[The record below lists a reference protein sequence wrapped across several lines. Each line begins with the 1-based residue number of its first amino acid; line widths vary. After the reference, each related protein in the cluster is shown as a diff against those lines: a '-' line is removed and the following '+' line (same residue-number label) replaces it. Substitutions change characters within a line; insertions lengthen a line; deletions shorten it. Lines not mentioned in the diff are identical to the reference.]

1 MIDELL
7 NFGLEHSNSSI
18 IKVIGVGGGGCNA
31 VKNMFEEGI
40 EGVNF
45 IVCNTDAQA
54 MQNNPVPV
62 RIQLGVTLTE
72 GRGAGNLPAQG
83 EQAAIE
89 NLHDIREVLEISTKM
104 VFITA
109 GMGGGTGT
117 GAAPVIARLA
127 RELDI
132 LTIAVVTI
140 PSKSEGKRRFDQ
152 ALEGVE
158 KLREHVDS
166 MLVISNEKLHKIY
179 GNLPASQAF
188 KKADNIITTA
198 VKGVAEIITL
208 HGNINID
215 FADVSTVMSGS
226 EVFIMGTGL
235 AEGPDRAMNAVRQ
248 ALESP
253 LLDSSS
259 IRGTKDILLNIISG
273 DEEITMGEIGEIIDY
288 LQEEAGLDATIIWGN
303 GTDKKLGEQIS
314 VTIIATG
321 FDVNPNRIFQNPS
334 EIIELEP
341 EPVSFDINL
350 EDEIPFETVFSK
362 TSVIE
367 EKLIIQNETERKNAK
382 QPEKQKNRK
391 KVKTEQVS
399 KPKAESADVDNWFT
413 RQFTRLF
420 EDKDESVSEE
430 NNSN

>member
-7 NFGLEHSNSSI
+7 NFGLENANSSI

-45 IVCNTDAQA
+45 LICNTDAQA
-54 MQNNPVPV
+54 MQNNPVET
-62 RIQLGVTLTE
+62 RIQLGVTLTQ
-72 GRGAGNLPAQG
+72 GRGAGNMPEQG

-89 NLHDIREVLEISTKM
+89 NLDDIRSVLEINTKM

-140 PSKSEGKRRFDQ
+140 PSQSEGRRRYEQ

-158 KLREHVDS
+158 KLSEHVDS

-179 GNLPASQAF
+179 GNLPASKAF

-215 FADVSTVMSGS
+215 FADVSTVMAGS
-226 EVFIMGTGL
+226 KVFIMGTGY
-235 AEGPDRAMNAVRQ
+235 AEGPDRAMQAVLQ

-273 DEEITMGEIGEIIDY
+273 TEEITMGEIGEIIDY
-288 LQEEAGLDATIIWGN
+288 LQDEAGQDATIIWGN
-303 GTDKKLGEQIS
+303 GCDPKLGNQIS

-321 FDVNPNRIFQNPS
+321 FDVNPNRIFQAPA
-334 EIIELEP
+334 EIVELESTGGGF
-341 EPVSFDINL
+341 EINL
-350 EDEIPFETVFSK
+350 DDDPFQSGLFTKPQAEEAGKSTFETHTMQASSK
-362 TSVIE
+362 KE
-367 EKLIIQNETERKNAK
+367 QKKAAK
-382 QPEKQKNRK
+382 KQAAKPAPEKN
-391 KVKTEQVS
+391 
-399 KPKAESADVDNWFT
+399 VDNWFFK
-413 RQFTRLF
+413 QFNKLF
-420 EDKDESVSEE
+420 DEKDTSLSEQVDE
-430 NNSN
+430 NTNN

>member
-1 MIDELL
+1 MIEEL
-7 NFGLEHSNSSI
+7 FAYGLEHDTSSI

-45 IVCNTDAQA
+45 MICNTDAQA
-54 MQNNPVPV
+54 MQSNPVPIK
-62 RIQLGVTLTE
+62 IQLGVTLTQ
-72 GRGAGNLPAQG
+72 GRGAGNLPMQG

-89 NLHDIREVLEISTKM
+89 NLDDVRDILEGTTKM

-127 RELDI
+127 RELNI

-140 PSKSEGKRRFDQ
+140 PSRSEGKRRYDQ

-158 KLREHVDS
+158 KLQKYVDS
-166 MLVISNEKLHKIY
+166 MLVVSNEKLHKIY

-215 FADVSTVMSGS
+215 FADVNTVMAGSG
-226 EVFIMGTGL
+226 VFLMGTGL
-235 AEGPDRAMNAVRQ
+235 ADGPNRAINAVRL

-273 DEEITMGEIGEIIDY
+273 TEEVTMSEIGEIIDY
-288 LQEEAGLDATIIWGN
+288 LQEEAGKDATIIWGN
-303 GTDKKLGEQIS
+303 GTDLKLDNQIS

-321 FDVNPNRIFQNPS
+321 FDVNPSRIFQPPVEMVELNDGS
-334 EIIELEP
+334 DEFEITLDDPGAKEMADP
-341 EPVSFDINL
+341 VAPVSEPVRAAQRQPAML
-350 EDEIPFETVFSK
+350 KKKSK
-362 TSVIE
+362 K
-367 EKLIIQNETERKNAK
+367 EKD
-382 QPEKQKNRK
+382 K
-391 KVKTEQVS
+391 KLLARHSNSENTN
-399 KPKAESADVDNWFT
+399 VDGWFA
-413 RQFTRLF
+413 RQFNRFFDDKEGSGASLT
-420 EDKDESVSEE
+420 EDMKE
-430 NNSN
+430 

>member
-1 MIDELL
+1 MIDEILS
-7 NFGLEHSNSSI
+7 FGIEHANSSI

-31 VKNMFEEGI
+31 VKHMFEEGI
-40 EGVNF
+40 VGVDF

-54 MQNNPVPV
+54 MQNNPVPI

-89 NLHDIREVLEISTKM
+89 NLDDIRSVLEGTTKM

-117 GAAPVIARLA
+117 GAAPVIAQLA
-127 RELDI
+127 RELGI
-132 LTIAVVTI
+132 LTIAVVTL
-140 PSKSEGKRRFDQ
+140 PAPSEGKRRYDQ
-152 ALEGVE
+152 AKAGID
-158 KLREHVDS
+158 KLKEHVDS

-179 GNLPASQAF
+179 GNLTASVAF

-215 FADVSTVMSGS
+215 FADVFTVMAGS
-226 EVFIMGTGL
+226 EVFLMGTGF
-235 AEGPDRAMNAVRQ
+235 ATGEGRAMKSVQQ

-259 IRGTKDILLNIISG
+259 IKGTKDILLNIISG
-273 DEEITMGEIGEIIDY
+273 TQEITMGEIGEIIDY
-288 LQEEAGLDATIIWGN
+288 LQEAAGQDATIIWGN
-303 GTDKKLGEQIS
+303 GIDLRLGGEIS

-321 FDVNPNRIFQNPS
+321 FDVNPNRIFQRPADVV
-334 EIIELEP
+334 ELKMEND
-341 EPVSFDINL
+341 EFEINL
-350 EDEIPFETVFSK
+350 DDEQLMSIFESDEPKIEIPKPDQMFKIKDVKKGKRKSRRKNEFAGESSPEDTDSWFSRQFSK
-362 TSVIE
+362 
-367 EKLIIQNETERKNAK
+367 
-382 QPEKQKNRK
+382 
-391 KVKTEQVS
+391 
-399 KPKAESADVDNWFT
+399 F
-413 RQFTRLF
+413 F
-420 EDKDESVSEE
+420 EDKDSDESDQMP
-430 NNSN
+430 

>member
-7 NFGLEHSNSSI
+7 NFGLENANSSI

-45 IVCNTDAQA
+45 LICNTDAQA
-54 MQNNPVPV
+54 MQNNPVET
-62 RIQLGVTLTE
+62 RIQLGVTLTQ
-72 GRGAGNLPAQG
+72 GRGAGNMPEQG

-89 NLHDIREVLEISTKM
+89 NLDDIRSVLEINTKM

-140 PSKSEGKRRFDQ
+140 PSQSEGRRRYEQ

-158 KLREHVDS
+158 KLSEHVDS

-179 GNLPASQAF
+179 GNLPASKAF

-215 FADVSTVMSGS
+215 FADVSTVMAGS
-226 EVFIMGTGL
+226 KVFIMGTGY
-235 AEGPDRAMNAVRQ
+235 AEGPDRAMQAVLQ

-273 DEEITMGEIGEIIDY
+273 TEEITMGEIGEIIDY
-288 LQEEAGLDATIIWGN
+288 LQDEAGQDATIIWGN
-303 GTDKKLGEQIS
+303 GCDPKLGNQIS

-321 FDVNPNRIFQNPS
+321 FDVNPNRIFQAPS
-334 EIIELEP
+334 EIVELESTGGGF
-341 EPVSFDINL
+341 EINL
-350 EDEIPFETVFSK
+350 EDDPFQSSLFVKPQTEEAVQSTFETQTMQASSK
-362 TSVIE
+362 KE
-367 EKLIIQNETERKNAK
+367 QKKAAK
-382 QPEKQKNRK
+382 KQAAKPAPEKN
-391 KVKTEQVS
+391 
-399 KPKAESADVDNWFT
+399 VDNWFFK
-413 RQFTRLF
+413 QFNKLF
-420 EDKDESVSEE
+420 DEKDTSLSEQVDE
-430 NNSN
+430 NTNN

>member
-7 NFGLEHSNSSI
+7 NFGLEHANSSI

-31 VKNMFEEGI
+31 VKNMYEEGI
-40 EGVNF
+40 EGVTF
-45 IVCNTDAQA
+45 LVCNTDAQA

-62 RIQLGVTLTE
+62 RIQLGVTLTQ
-72 GRGAGNLPAQG
+72 GRGAGNLPEQG

-89 NLHDIREVLEISTKM
+89 NLDDIRNMLEGTTKM

-140 PSKSEGKRRFDQ
+140 PSRSEGQRRFNQ

-158 KLREHVDS
+158 KLKEHVDS

-215 FADVSTVMSGS
+215 FADVSTVMAGS
-226 EVFIMGTGL
+226 EVFIMGTGF
-235 AEGPDRAMNAVRQ
+235 AEGPDRAMQAVQ
-248 ALESP
+248 KALESP

-273 DEEITMGEIGEIIDY
+273 SEEITMGEIGEIIDY
-288 LQEEAGLDATIIWGN
+288 LQEEAGMDATIIWGN
-303 GTDKKLGEQIS
+303 GTDNKLGNQIS

-321 FDVNPNRIFQNPS
+321 FDINPNKLYQDPA
-334 EIIELEP
+334 EIVEFN
-341 EPVSFDINL
+341 SDDSGFDINL
-350 EDEIPFETVFSK
+350 DDENQFDSLITSKPVNEPKREPVNMETLW
-362 TSVIE
+362 E
-367 EKLIIQNETERKNAK
+367 ENSRKAK
-382 QPEKQKNRK
+382 KSK
-391 KVKTEQVS
+391 KVRS
-399 KPKAESADVDNWFT
+399 KELDPENANVDSWFT
-413 RQFTRLF
+413 RQFSKFF
-420 EDKDESVSEE
+420 EDKDTPISEE
-430 NNSN
+430 NNK

>member
-7 NFGLEHSNSSI
+7 NFGLEHTNSSI

-40 EGVNF
+40 EGVTF
-45 IVCNTDAQA
+45 LVCNTDAQA
-54 MQNNPVPV
+54 MRNNPVPV

-72 GRGAGNLPAQG
+72 GRGAGNLPSQG

-89 NLHDIREVLEISTKM
+89 NLDDIRNILEGSTKM

-140 PSKSEGKRRFDQ
+140 PSRSEGQRRFNQ

-158 KLREHVDS
+158 KLKEHVDS

-226 EVFIMGTGL
+226 EVFIMGTGY
-235 AEGPDRAMNAVRQ
+235 AEGPDRAMRAVQ
-248 ALESP
+248 LALESP

-273 DEEITMGEIGEIIDY
+273 TEEITMGEIGEIIDY
-288 LQEEAGLDATIIWGN
+288 LQEEAGMDATIIWGN
-303 GTDKKLGEQIS
+303 GTDHKLGDQIS

-321 FDVNPNRIFQNPS
+321 FDVNPNHLFQET
-334 EIIELEP
+334 EIIEFNPDDSAFE
-341 EPVSFDINL
+341 INL
-350 EDEIPFETVFSK
+350 DENNPLESVGTASSAEPKWETM
-362 TSVIE
+362 
-367 EKLIIQNETERKNAK
+367 K
-382 QPEKQKNRK
+382 QPISRNDSPKKKLSKSRNKQK
-391 KVKTEQVS
+391 S
-399 KPKAESADVDNWFT
+399 ESNSENANVDSWFT
-413 RQFTRLF
+413 RQFTKFF
-420 EDKDESVSEE
+420 EEKDTPISED
-430 NNSN
+430 NNQKL

>member
-1 MIDELL
+1 MSDELL
-7 NFGLEHSNSSI
+7 NFGLERPDSNI

-40 EGVNF
+40 EGVTF
-45 IVCNTDAQA
+45 LVCNTDAQA
-54 MQNNPVPV
+54 MQNNPVPA

-72 GRGAGNLPAQG
+72 GRGAGNLPEQG

-89 NLHDIREVLEISTKM
+89 NLDDIRSILEGTTKM

-140 PSKSEGKRRFDQ
+140 PSRSEGQRRFKQ

-158 KLREHVDS
+158 KLKEHVDS

-215 FADVSTVMSGS
+215 FADVSTVMAGS
-226 EVFIMGTGL
+226 EVFIMGTGY
-235 AEGPDRAMNAVRQ
+235 AEGPDRAMQAVLK

-273 DEEITMGEIGEIIDY
+273 TEEITMGEIGEIIDF
-288 LQEEAGLDATIIWGN
+288 LQEEAGMDATIIWGN
-303 GTDKKLGEQIS
+303 GTDHKLGNQIS

-321 FDVNPNRIFQNPS
+321 FDVNPNILFQDPA
-334 EIIELEP
+334 EIVEFTTDD
-341 EPVSFDINL
+341 SGFDINL
-350 EDEIPFETVFSK
+350 NDENPFDSIISSTPPYEPKREAVKQETSRIESK
-362 TSVIE
+362 K
-367 EKLIIQNETERKNAK
+367 KLKKDKKLLLNESDTDHTN
-382 QPEKQKNRK
+382 
-391 KVKTEQVS
+391 
-399 KPKAESADVDNWFT
+399 VDSWFT
-413 RQFTRLF
+413 RQFSKFF
-420 EDKDESVSEE
+420 EDKDTPISEE
-430 NNSN
+430 NNK